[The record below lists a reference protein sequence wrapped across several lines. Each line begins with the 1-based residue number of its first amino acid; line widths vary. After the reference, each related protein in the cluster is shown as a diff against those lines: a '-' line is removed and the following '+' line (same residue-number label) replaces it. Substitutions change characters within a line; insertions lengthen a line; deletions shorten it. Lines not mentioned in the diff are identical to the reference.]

1 MSQAMIAHLASE
13 LLWLVLIL
21 SMPVVLVAAVVGIL
35 ISLVQALTQIQ
46 DQTVPFLLKLVA
58 ACITLAITY
67 HWMGATLM
75 RYADRS
81 FSLISSMGS

>member
-67 HWMGATLM
+67 HWMGVTLM